1 MNHKELYGISIRD
14 GFNKFIA
21 ENPHIYKSFEE
32 QALRAI
38 KKGRTKISSD
48 LIINY
53 VRWEQFIESSDKNFK
68 INNSYSAYI
77 ARFFIQQ
84 NPQYKDLF
92 NFRKLRNEEQGPYIT
107 KDEKGEILFL

>member
-1 MNHKELYGISIRD
+1 MNHKELYGVSIRD
-14 GFNKFIA
+14 GFSKFIA

-32 QALRAI
+32 QTLRAI

-53 VRWEQFIESSDKNFK
+53 IRWEQFIESSDKHFK

-77 ARFFIQQ
+77 ARHFIKQ
-84 NPQYKDLF
+84 NPQYSDLF
-92 NFRKLRNEEQGPYIT
+92 NLRKLRNEEDGQYMSID
-107 KDEKGEILFL
+107 KNGEISFF

>member
-1 MNHKELYGISIRD
+1 MNHKELYGHSIRD
-14 GFNKFIA
+14 GFNKFISK
-21 ENPHIYKSFEE
+21 NPHIYKSFEE
-32 QALRAI
+32 QAFRAI

-53 VRWEQFIESSDKNFK
+53 IRWEQFIESSDEHFK

-84 NPQYKDLF
+84 NPEYKDLF
-92 NFRKLRNEEQGPYIT
+92 NFRKLRNEEDGQYMSI
-107 KDEKGEILFL
+107 DENGQISFL

>member
-1 MNHKELYGISIRD
+1 MNHKELYGVSIRD

-32 QALRAI
+32 QTLRAI

-53 VRWEQFIESSDKNFK
+53 IRWEQFIESSDKHFK

-77 ARFFIQQ
+77 ARHFIKQ
-84 NPQYKDLF
+84 NPQYSDLF
-92 NFRKLRNEEQGPYIT
+92 NLRKLRNEEDGQYMSID
-107 KDEKGEILFL
+107 KNGEISFF

>member
-1 MNHKELYGISIRD
+1 MNHKELYGVSIRD

-32 QALRAI
+32 QTLRAI

-53 VRWEQFIESSDKNFK
+53 IRWEQFIESSDKHFK

-77 ARFFIQQ
+77 ARHFIKQ
-84 NPQYKDLF
+84 NPEYSHLF
-92 NFRKLRNEEQGPYIT
+92 NLRKLRNEEDGQYMSID
-107 KDEKGEILFL
+107 KNGEISFF

>member
-1 MNHKELYGISIRD
+1 MNHKQLYGQSIRE
-14 GFNKFIA
+14 GFNKFISK
-21 ENPHIYKSFEE
+21 NPHIYKSFEE
-32 QALRAI
+32 QAFRAI

-53 VRWEQFIESSDKNFK
+53 IRWEQFIESSDEHFK

-84 NPQYKDLF
+84 NPEYKDLF
-92 NFRKLRNEEQGPYIT
+92 NFRKLRNEEDGQYMSI
-107 KDEKGEILFL
+107 DENGQISFL

>member
-1 MNHKELYGISIRD
+1 MTHKELFGISIRD
-14 GFNKFIA
+14 GFNKFIS

-32 QALRAI
+32 QTFRAI

-53 VRWEQFIESSDKNFK
+53 IRWEQFIESSDEHFK

-77 ARFFIQQ
+77 ARFFIKQ
-84 NPQYKDLF
+84 NPQYSNLF
-92 NFRKLRNEEQGPYIT
+92 NLRKLRNEEDGQYMSIDKNGQIS
-107 KDEKGEILFL
+107 FL

>member
-32 QALRAI
+32 QTLREI

-53 VRWEQFIESSDKNFK
+53 IRWEQFIESSDEHFK
-68 INNSYSAYI
+68 INNSYSSYI

-92 NFRKLRNEEQGPYIT
+92 NFRKLRNEEQGPYMS
-107 KDEKGEILFL
+107 KDEEGKISFL

>member
-1 MNHKELYGISIRD
+1 MNHKELYGVSIRD

-32 QALRAI
+32 QTLRAI

-53 VRWEQFIESSDKNFK
+53 IRWEQFIESSDEHFK

-77 ARFFIQQ
+77 ARHFIKQ
-84 NPQYKDLF
+84 NPQYSDLF
-92 NFRKLRNEEQGPYIT
+92 NFRKLRSEEDGQYMSI
-107 KDEKGEILFL
+107 DENGQISFL

>member
-1 MNHKELYGISIRD
+1 MNHRELYGHSIRD
-14 GFNKFIA
+14 GFNKFISK
-21 ENPHIYKSFEE
+21 NPHIYKSFEE
-32 QALRAI
+32 QAFRAI

-53 VRWEQFIESSDKNFK
+53 IRWEQFIESSDEHFK

-84 NPQYKDLF
+84 NPEYKDLF
-92 NFRKLRNEEQGPYIT
+92 NFRKLRNEEQGPYMEV
-107 KDEKGEILFL
+107 DEDGQISFL

>member
-1 MNHKELYGISIRD
+1 MNHRELYGHSIRD
-14 GFNKFIA
+14 GFNKFNSK
-21 ENPHIYKSFEE
+21 NPHIYKSFEE
-32 QALRAI
+32 QAFRAI

-53 VRWEQFIESSDKNFK
+53 IRWEQFIESSDEHFK

-84 NPQYKDLF
+84 NPEYKDLF
-92 NFRKLRNEEQGPYIT
+92 NFRKLRNEEQGPYMEV
-107 KDEKGEILFL
+107 DEDGQISFL

>member
-1 MNHKELYGISIRD
+1 MNHRELYGHSIRD
-14 GFNKFIA
+14 GFNKFISK
-21 ENPHIYKSFEE
+21 NPHIYKSFEE
-32 QALRAI
+32 QAFRAI

-53 VRWEQFIESSDKNFK
+53 IRWEQFIESSDEHFK

-84 NPQYKDLF
+84 NPEYKDLF
-92 NFRKLRNEEQGPYIT
+92 NFRKLRNEEDGQYMSI
-107 KDEKGEILFL
+107 DENGQISFL